1 MRFSLLSLF
10 RRQGAPMST
19 KRLAAFALLGGG
31 AFVLSP
37 VLFGSGGPESATFK
51 PFALFSDP
59 RYTPLEVGALM
70 AVLLVA
76 VAGLLYA
83 FFLARQV
90 LAADTGTPKMQEV
103 AAAVR
108 EGSNAYLAAQFK
120 RIGPLI
126 IVLTFLLFF
135 TYTGSESAFRWGRSG
150 AFLVGALFSWT
161 VGFVGMRLATA
172 GQPPGRRGRAV
183 ELRRGDAARLPD
195 RDGHRHADGR
205 PRPPRRHDHLPD
217 LQREGLRG
225 PPRLRLRRHAPR
237 ALHARRRRHLHEGG
251 GRRRRPRRQDRE
263 GHPRGR
269 PAQRGDDRRQR
280 GRQRRR
286 LRRHGGRHLRE
297 LRGDDRRRDD
307 PRHGDLRPQG
317 RHLPAPR
324 PRHRRP
330 RLDHLDLHGQGRT
343 ERHVGHG
350 ADERPPRLLDRLAHQ
365 HRRLLRARLLVPA
378 LRRGV
383 PRRQPDG
390 AGGLPWR
397 RPERPL
403 AAPELGIP
411 RPRPEAG
418 HDLPHRRLPRDR
430 AEQGDVLLHA
440 HGPRA
445 GEGARPRLPDGP
457 RDEHH
462 PGHRGRLRV
471 DGHGDRRHRGR
482 HRPLGPLLRRDAAR
496 SSSPTASR
504 WPASAC

>member
-1 MRFSLLSLF
+1 MRSTFLSFF

-31 AFVLSP
+31 AFYLSP
-37 VLFGSGGPESATFK
+37 ILFGSSGTESAPFK

-59 RYTPLEVGALM
+59 RYTPLEIGALM
-70 AVLLVA
+70 AVLAVA
-76 VAGLLYA
+76 VLGLLYA
-83 FFLARQV
+83 WYLARQV
-90 LAADTGTPKMQEV
+90 LRADTGTPKMQEV

-108 EGSNAYLAAQFK
+108 EGSEAYLAAQFK
-120 RIGPLI
+120 KIGPLI
-126 IVLTFLLFF
+126 IILTILLFF
-135 TYTGSESAFRWGRSG
+135 TYTGSRVGLPLGARGR
-150 AFLVGALFSWT
+150 VPRRGALLLD
-161 VGFVGMRLATA
+161 GRLRRDAPRH
-172 GQPPGRRGRAV
+172 GRQPPGRRGRAV

-195 RDGHRHADGR
+195 GHRHRHADRR

-225 PPRLRLRRHAPR
+225 APRLRLRRHAPG

-251 GRRRRPRRQDRE
+251 RRRRRPRRQDRE
-263 GHPRGR
+263 GHSRGR
-269 PAQRGDDRRQR
+269 PAQRRDDRRQR
-280 GRQRRR
+280 RRQRRR

-307 PRHGDLRPQG
+307 PRHGHVRPQG

-330 RLDHLDLHGQGRT
+330 RLDHLDLHGQGGP

-350 ADERPPRLLDRLAHQ
+350 PDERPPRLLDRLAHQ
-365 HRRLLRARLLVPA
+365 HRRLLRPRLLLPA

-383 PRRQPDG
+383 PRREPDG
-390 AGGLPWR
+390 GGGLPRR

-403 AAPELGIP
+403 AAPELGLPGP
-411 RPRPEAG
+411 RPAAR

-440 HGPRA
+440 HGARA
-445 GEGARPRLPDGP
+445 R
-457 RDEHH
+457 
-462 PGHRGRLRV
+462 
-471 DGHGDRRHRGR
+471 
-482 HRPLGPLLRRDAAR
+482 
-496 SSSPTASR
+496 
-504 WPASAC
+504 